1 MQNSCILSVG
11 ALERILIVPS
21 VSDHVLVFFFFFLVN
36 QTNVPRR

>member
-21 VSDHVLVFFFFFLVN
+21 VSDHVLFFFFLVN